1 MPRVETMLQET
12 RRLPEVEQVAS
23 SFTGI
28 RLAARNSFFSRRFS
42 SYTHRATA
50 LLGKIIYQRKRFDS
64 VYEDSTPTFIAVTSR
79 YRVKPR
85 VEARGR
91 TNFSFN
97 SKGTMVG
104 GMLDPRFLRYKSPRS
119 RQYTLRLPQSIASA
133 APDEKRTKLATYHEL
148 RRNRVTSPAVS

>member
-12 RRLPEVEQVAS
+12 RRLPEAEQLVLGA
-23 SFTGI
+23 TKIGAVT
-28 RLAARNSFFSRRFS
+28 RGSFFSRPFS

-50 LLGKIIYQRKRFDS
+50 LLGKLIYQRKRFDS
-64 VYEDSTPTFIAVTSR
+64 VDEDSAPTFIAVTSR

-85 VEARGR
+85 IEARGR

-104 GMLDPRFLRYKSPRS
+104 GALDPRFLRYKSPRS
-119 RQYTLRLPQSIASA
+119 RQYTLRLPQSVVTA
-133 APDEKRTKLATYHEL
+133 APDEKRTKLATYREL
-148 RRNRVTSPAVS
+148 RQNRVTPRSVS